1 MKNIGILGSTGSIG
15 TQTLQVIDQFPEEFN
30 IKYLSC
36 NKNIKLLIEQTKK
49 YRPDTICIGEQDDLE
64 FLKKTLVNEN
74 INIIYGRSALLEL
87 SKRNDIDIM
96 MNALVG

>member
-36 NKNIKLLIEQTKK
+36 NIGYL
-49 YRPDTICIGEQDDLE
+49 YRRLDQ
-64 FLKKTLVNEN
+64 
-74 INIIYGRSALLEL
+74 
-87 SKRNDIDIM
+87 
-96 MNALVG
+96 